1 MHHGTWCEFVPVCIE
16 HCFGTENQTGTKSDL
31 LVSNKKKP
39 NRRTAGRGES
49 RWNRGIP
56 CTDIIHTAQIQL
68 STQIPIPEK
77 ERVERTEE
85 RKNSPFHHRRLPSGS
100 YPGYLWSPS
109 RTPLPHSYRIL
120 HLLRQIVDLLLW
132 PIIPLRRLEL
142 GVDEVL
148 ILLWVDLLLRVR
160 QNIDRLYFQQG
171 CR

>member
-1 MHHGTWCEFVPVCIE
+1 MSRCALSTVSEQKIKPGQNPIFWYRTRR
-16 HCFGTENQTGTKSDL
+16 NQTEE
-31 LVSNKKKP
+31 
-39 NRRTAGRGES
+39 RRVEES